1 VIRSFINRLFGRT
14 SEDDAVRKLRS
25 EFAKA
30 AKDIDFDNPEVRI
43 GTQIFF
49 ILSKQFEL
57 IGKPEGEFPP
67 IAPFATDAAYGALIG
82 TAFAVAR
89 HEIDNPPSKV
99 MIDSV
104 VTAFTLAFGA
114 ENGPDMAFEAM
125 KKSAA
130 DNAAINSASDWAM
143 KDTKGSLQPG
153 AISTASAYLAAV
165 EGLI

>member
-1 VIRSFINRLFGRT
+1 
-14 SEDDAVRKLRS
+14 
-25 EFAKA
+25 
-30 AKDIDFDNPEVRI
+30 
-43 GTQIFF
+43 
-49 ILSKQFEL
+49 
-57 IGKPEGEFPP
+57 
-67 IAPFATDAAYGALIG
+67 
-82 TAFAVAR
+82 
-89 HEIDNPPSKV
+89 